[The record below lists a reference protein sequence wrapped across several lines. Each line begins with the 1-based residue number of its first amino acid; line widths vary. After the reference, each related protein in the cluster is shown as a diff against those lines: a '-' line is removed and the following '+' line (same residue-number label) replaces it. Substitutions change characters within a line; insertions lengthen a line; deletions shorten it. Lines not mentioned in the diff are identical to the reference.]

1 MKYFSMFSGI
11 GGFEKGI
18 DQAYE
23 QNNSLQQE
31 LQPRRKNNSDIPR
44 ERYSGDSQTESGE
57 SRPICVGYSEIDKY
71 AIQIYQRHF
80 PTHKNYGDART
91 IKPDELPDFDL
102 LCGGFPCQAFS
113 IAGKRG
119 GFDDTRGTL
128 FFEIARIAKG

>member
-57 SRPICVGYSEIDKY
+57 SRPICVGYSLWK
-71 AIQIYQRHF
+71 
-80 PTHKNYGDART
+80 
-91 IKPDELPDFDL
+91 
-102 LCGGFPCQAFS
+102 
-113 IAGKRG
+113 
-119 GFDDTRGTL
+119 
-128 FFEIARIAKG
+128 